1 MRTGLSNFFF
11 RLTLQHYYWVGAALV
26 LLLAGAVYQA
36 QYFKLDAS
44 SDALVLE
51 NDKDLRYYREVV
63 QQYGS
68 DDFLIVT
75 YAPKN
80 RDLFSRD
87 TLEHLGGLRSDLK
100 SLDKITDVTSILD
113 VPLLEGASISSLQEG
128 LTTLADESTDEQ
140 KAKQEFLTSP
150 LYKDLILNPEGDT
163 TGMLLSLAPEPKAQ
177 ELVERRGELRR
188 KRSDSELSSEESVE
202 LEQVEVEY
210 DALKAKLQAENDQN
224 IAAVREILARYQ
236 DKAEI
241 HLGGVP
247 MISADMIDF
256 VRDDIRTFG
265 IGVVLFII
273 ALLAVSFGRPRWI
286 IVPTLICGVVV
297 VYMVGLLGFMDWR
310 VTVVSSNF
318 ISLMLIITLS
328 LVVHLI
334 VRHRELHQ
342 EFPDK
347 NQRDLLRETIQSKFT
362 PSVYTAA
369 TTVVSFASLMVADI
383 RPVIDFG
390 LMMVCGVMMAFF
402 VSFIAFPAALSP
414 LSPGKVPNERRD
426 VTARI
431 TGGFAWLVEHKAG
444 GVFVLFAT
452 ITLLAAI
459 GMSRLTVENRFI
471 DYFKPSS
478 EIYQGMLL
486 IDEELGGS
494 TPLDIVLD
502 APKPSAE
509 YAGEEEYEDEFS
521 SDDLGPTAGYWFNE
535 FQMDQVHEIHDY
547 LDSLPETGKVLSV
560 STTMRLAQQLNNDK
574 PLGTFTMGVMYRL
587 VPPELK
593 EALLDPYL
601 RPDGDQVR
609 FAIRVVDSDPDLR
622 RNDLLKRI
630 KSDLIEKFDLEPEQI
645 HRSGVMV
652 LYNNVMQSLYKSQYL
667 TLFVVFGAIMLMFL
681 LLFRSLKMAL
691 IGVLPTFVAAIS
703 VLGLMGWM
711 GIPLDIMTITI
722 AAITIGIG
730 VHDTIHYTD
739 RFKLEVRK
747 PGGYQ
752 GAVRRSHA
760 SVGRAMFYTTVII
773 TLGFSILALSNFKPT
788 IYFGLFTGAA
798 MLFALMSNLALLP
811 LLLVKTRPFPSAE
824 T

>member
-1 MRTGLSNFFF
+1 MFTALSEFFY
-11 RLTLQHYYWVGAALV
+11 RLTLKHYYLVGAALA
-26 LLLAGAVYQA
+26 LLFAFAVYQA

-51 NDKDLRYYREVV
+51 NDQDLRYYREVRE
-63 QQYGS
+63 QYGS

-75 YAPKN
+75 YAP
-80 RDLFSRD
+80 RDSKLFAQD
-87 TLEHLGGLRSDLK
+87 TLDHLGKLRDDLK

-113 VPLLEGASISSLQEG
+113 VPLLDGASITSLQAG
-128 LTTLADESTDEQ
+128 LKTLADESTDHQ
-140 KAKQEFLTSP
+140 KAKKEFQTSP

-163 TGMLLSLAPEPKAQ
+163 TAMLLSLAPEPHAR
-177 ELVERRGELRR
+177 ELLERRGELRR
-188 KRSDSELSSEESVE
+188 KRSDEGLTQEESTE
-202 LEQVEVEY
+202 LEQVETEY
-210 DALKAKLQAENDQN
+210 GALKAELQAENDQN
-224 IAAVREILARYQ
+224 IADVREVLARYQ

-247 MISADMIDF
+247 MISADMVDF

-265 IGVVLFII
+265 VGVVLFII
-273 ALLAVSFGRPRWI
+273 VLLAVSFGRPRWI
-286 IVPTLICGVVV
+286 ILPTLICAVAV

-342 EFPDK
+342 EFPQK
-347 NQRDLLRETIQSKFT
+347 SQHELLRETIHSKFT
-362 PSVYTAA
+362 PSAYTAA
-369 TTVVSFASLMVADI
+369 TTVVCFASLMVADI

-390 LMMVCGVMMAFF
+390 LMMVCGVIMAFF
-402 VSFIAFPAALSP
+402 VTFLAFPAALAP

-431 TGGFAWLVEHKAG
+431 NAGFAWLVEHKAG
-444 GVFVLFAT
+444 GVWLLFAA
-452 ITLLAAI
+452 IIILAAI
-459 GMSRLTVENRFI
+459 GVSRLTVENRFI

-486 IDEELGGS
+486 IDQELGGS

-502 APKPSAE
+502 APEPSGE
-509 YAGEEEYEDEFS
+509 YADEEYEDEYS
-521 SDDLGPTAGYWFNE
+521 SEDLGPTAGYWFNE
-535 FQMDQVHEIHDY
+535 FQMDQVHAIHDY
-547 LDSLPETGKVLSV
+547 LDSLPETGKVLSI
-560 STTMRLAQQLNNDK
+560 STTMRLAQQLNNGK

-593 EALLDPYL
+593 EALLNPYMT
-601 RPDGDQVR
+601 PDGDQIR
-609 FAIRVVDSDPDLR
+609 YAIRVIDSDPDLR
-622 RNDLLKRI
+622 RDELLQKIR
-630 KSDLIEKFDLEPEQI
+630 SNLIEKFDLEPAQV
-645 HRSGVMV
+645 HLSGVLV
-652 LYNNVMQSLYKSQYL
+652 LYNNVMQSLFKSQFL

-681 LLFRSLKMAL
+681 LLFRSIKMAL

-703 VLGLMGWM
+703 VLGLMGWI

-739 RFKLEVRK
+739 RFKLEVQK

-760 SVGRAMFYTTVII
+760 TVGRAMFYTTVII

-798 MLFALMSNLALLP
+798 MIFALISNLALLP
-811 LLLVKTRPFPSAE
+811 LLLVRVRPFTSAS
-824 T
+824 

>member
-1 MRTGLSNFFF
+1 MFKAFSSFMY
-11 RLTLQHYYWVGAALV
+11 RLTLTHYYVVGAILAVLLGAAL
-26 LLLAGAVYQA
+26 YQA

-51 NDKDLRYYREVV
+51 NDADLRYYRQIRE
-63 QQYGS
+63 QYGS

-75 YAPKN
+75 YAPKG
-80 RDLFSRD
+80 RDLFEQE
-87 TLEHLGGLRSDLK
+87 TLDHLGKLRDDLK
-100 SLDKITDVTSILD
+100 TLDAVSEVTSILD
-113 VPLLEGASISSLQEG
+113 VPLLDGATITSLQAG
-128 LTTLADESTDEQ
+128 LKTLSQPTTDHE
-140 KAKQEFLTSP
+140 KAKQEFKTSP
-150 LYKDLILNPEGDT
+150 LYRNLILNPDGDT
-163 TGMLLSLAPEPKAQ
+163 TAMLVSLTGNPEAETLLEERNRLRLEKQEQ
-177 ELVERRGELRR
+177 ELSQEKAAELAAI
-188 KRSDSELSSEESVE
+188 ET
-202 LEQVEVEY
+202 QY
-210 DALKAKLQAENDQN
+210 DALKAQLQAQNDQN
-224 IAAVREILARYQ
+224 IAAVRDILMRYRA
-236 DKAEI
+236 DAEI

-247 MISADMIDF
+247 MITADMIDF

-286 IVPTLICGVVV
+286 IVPTLICGVVAI
-297 VYMVGLLGFMDWR
+297 YMVGLLAFMDWR

-328 LVVHLI
+328 LVVHLV
-334 VRHRELHQ
+334 VRYRELHQ
-342 EFPDK
+342 LNPQSSQHE
-347 NQRDLLRETIQSKFT
+347 LLRETIHSKFT

-390 LMMVCGVMMAFF
+390 LMMVCGVLMAF
-402 VSFIAFPAALSP
+402 VVTFIAFPAALAP

-426 VTARI
+426 ITARI
-431 TGGFAWLVEHKAG
+431 NAGFAWLVEHRAG
-444 GVFVLFAT
+444 GVWILFAV
-452 ITLLAAI
+452 IAVAAAI

-471 DYFKPSS
+471 DYFKPST

-502 APKPSAE
+502 APKGTSE
-509 YAGEEEYEDEFS
+509 YAEDDYEDEFS

-535 FQMDQVHEIHDY
+535 FQMDQVHAIHDY
-547 LDSLPETGKVLSV
+547 LDSLEATGKVLSL
-560 STTMRLAQQLNNDK
+560 STTMRLATQLNGGK

-601 RPDGDQVR
+601 TPDGNQIR
-609 FAIRVVDSDPDLR
+609 FAIRIIDSDPDLR
-622 RNDLLKRI
+622 RNELLQQI
-630 KSDLIEKFDLEPEQI
+630 KADLIEKFDLEPEQV
-645 HRSGVMV
+645 HRSGMLV
-652 LYNNVMQSLYKSQYL
+652 LYNNVMQSLFKSQFL
-667 TLFVVFGAIMLMFL
+667 TLFVVFGAIMLMFW
-681 LLFRSLKMAL
+681 LLFRSLKMAV
-691 IGVLPTFVAAIS
+691 IGVLPTLVAAIS
-703 VLGLMGWM
+703 VLGLMGWI

-730 VHDTIHYTD
+730 VHDTIHYSD
-739 RFKLEVRK
+739 RFKLEVTRDD
-747 PGGYQ
+747 GYA
-752 GAVRRSHA
+752 GAVARSHA

-773 TLGFSILALSNFKPT
+773 ALGFSILALSNFKPT

-798 MLFALMSNLALLP
+798 MLFALISNLALLP
-811 LLLVKTRPFPSAE
+811 LLLMRLRPFKTDP
-824 T
+824 